1 MICLFAG
8 GLDRPPSAS
17 LQIARHTAFPV
28 VATGALALAAR
39 AGKRRLVVFLMG
51 RSASIP
57 SSSPRFPIRKAFQQQ
72 GWISQEIGG
81 LVM

>member
-1 MICLFAG
+1 LFACRALTAPG
-8 GLDRPPSAS
+8 AS
-17 LQIARHTAFPV
+17 LQIVRHTAFPV
-28 VATGALALAAR
+28 VATGALALVAR
-39 AGKRRLVVFLMG
+39 AGNRRLVVFLMG

-57 SSSPRFPIRKAFQQQ
+57 SSSPGLLIRKDFKQQ